1 MPPQPEDPVS
11 HKSTTFPSHLISLAI
26 LFISLS
32 LLSSGC
38 ASRIIRVAD
47 RTEVLMPELVS
58 EMKKVRLVFIGEAHD
73 EEWHHE
79 TQLALI
85 KALHESGSLVAVGIE
100 MFRAENQSKLDQ
112 WVSGGMDEAEFV
124 KEYSLNWQ
132 VPWPKYSGIFLYARD
147 NRIPLVGLNIPKKV
161 IRQVFKDGYES
172 LTPEQLKEVPGAKCE
187 VDAEYEKFI
196 RRAMSEHTMSDSTFK
211 KFCEAQMVWD
221 SSMAL
226 KSIDYLKANQEKTL
240 VVLAGSAHSWR
251 RGIPNQ
257 VKKLQGPPYVIILP
271 ESVMSSDISEI
282 TVDDTDYVWV
292 GSFADLFK

>member
-1 MPPQPEDPVS
+1 MS
-11 HKSTTFPSHLISLAI
+11 NKNSTFSFRLISLAI
-26 LFISLS
+26 IFISLS

-47 RTEVLMPELVS
+47 KAEILMPELVS
-58 EMKKVRLVFIGEAHD
+58 DMKKVRLVFVGEAHD
-73 EEWHHE
+73 EKWHHD

-100 MFRAENQSKLDQ
+100 MFRAENQSKLDA
-112 WVSGGMDEAEFV
+112 WVSGRMDEDEFI
-124 KEYSLNWQ
+124 KEYLLNWQ
-132 VPWPKYSGIFLYARD
+132 VPWPKYSDIFLYARD

-172 LTPEQLKEVPGAKCE
+172 LTAEQLQEVPGAKCE

-196 RRAMSEHTMSDSTFK
+196 RRAMSEHTMSESTFK

-226 KSIDYLKANQEKTL
+226 KSINYLKANQERTL

-257 VKKLQGPPYVIILP
+257 VKKLHGPPYVIILP
-271 ESVMSSDISEI
+271 ESAMSSDISEI